1 MSILALLL
9 SVLISVGASDGGS
22 EQGSSFLNEVRVHGV
37 KCVTV
42 SWGFFG
48 RGTSMEDTRHLLER
62 ERERPVFGARARQNV
77 GALAK
82 QVEMGAE
89 F

>member
-1 MSILALLL
+1 
-9 SVLISVGASDGGS
+9 
-22 EQGSSFLNEVRVHGV
+22 
-37 KCVTV
+37 
-42 SWGFFG
+42 
-48 RGTSMEDTRHLLER
+48 MEDTRHLLER